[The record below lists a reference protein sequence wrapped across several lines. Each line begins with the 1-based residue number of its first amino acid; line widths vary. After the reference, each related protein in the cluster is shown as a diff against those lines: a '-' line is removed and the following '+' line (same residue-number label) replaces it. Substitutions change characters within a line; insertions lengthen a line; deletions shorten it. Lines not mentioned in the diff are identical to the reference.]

1 MGGEHAPRHRDDDA
15 PPHDGGARV
24 LLFDAEGRDR
34 EVALDALDATRLS
47 PQQLAWIDVT
57 TEDPHDVHEILR
69 TLDLES
75 LPIEPLLDP
84 KRAPLFNLDE
94 WWGARALSPAWDEAR
109 EIAVGSPWLLVVGPN
124 LVMTVHRRRVQFLD
138 DLARENDARSRV
150 GTLDAD
156 SFAAALLD
164 RMLTAYFD
172 TIDAFEDRLD
182 HLEVDI
188 LQKRVHSEHLPQL
201 RRLRRAVSLMR
212 RMLSSHR
219 DLFDALVRPDFQPD
233 WDDKVQKEFRAL
245 ERRYERAVDA
255 VENARDLVIG
265 SYELLSTRLSQRT
278 NETMRLL
285 TFVTVMLGTLA
296 VAAGVLGMNFK
307 APLFETGGVGFWT
320 AVGLMLACALLALGV
335 ARWRGWWR

>member
-1 MGGEHAPRHRDDDA
+1 M
-15 PPHDGGARV
+15 
-24 LLFDAEGRDR
+24 LLFDAEGSDC
-34 EVALDALDATRLS
+34 EIPLASLEPARLS
-47 PQQLAWIDVT
+47 PQQLAWIDVV
-57 TEDPHDVHEILR
+57 TEDPDDVRDLLR
-69 TLDLES
+69 GLQLED
-75 LPIEPLLDP
+75 LPIEPLLDAQ
-84 KRAPLFNLDE
+84 RAPLFNLEE
-94 WWGARALSPAWDEAR
+94 WWGARALSPAWNDDR
-109 EIAVGSPWLLVVGPN
+109 EIGVGAPWLLIVGPN
-124 LVMTVHRRRVQFLD
+124 LVMTVHRRHVQFLD
-138 DLARENDARSRV
+138 DLARQNDARSRV

-182 HLEVDI
+182 RLEVDI
-188 LQKRVHSEHLPQL
+188 LQQRVHRTHLPQL
-201 RRLRRAVSLMR
+201 RKLRRSVSLLR

-307 APLFETGGVGFWT
+307 APLFDTGGVGFWS
-320 AVGLMLACALLALGV
+320 AVGLMLALALLALGV

>member
-1 MGGEHAPRHRDDDA
+1 
-15 PPHDGGARV
+15 
-24 LLFDAEGRDR
+24 
-34 EVALDALDATRLS
+34 
-47 PQQLAWIDVT
+47 
-57 TEDPHDVHEILR
+57 
-69 TLDLES
+69 
-75 LPIEPLLDP
+75 
-84 KRAPLFNLDE
+84 
-94 WWGARALSPAWDEAR
+94 
-109 EIAVGSPWLLVVGPN
+109 
-124 LVMTVHRRRVQFLD
+124 VQFLET
-138 DLARENDARSRV
+138 LARRDDAGSRV
-150 GTLDAD
+150 GKLDAD

-172 TIDAFEDRLD
+172 TVDAFEDRLD
-182 HLEVDI
+182 KLEVDI
-188 LQKRVHSEHLPQL
+188 LQKRINTQHLPQL
-201 RRLRRAVSLMR
+201 RKLRKSVSMLR

-233 WDDKVQKEFRAL
+233 WDEKVQKQFHAL

-307 APLFETGGVGFWT
+307 APLFDTGGVGFWI
-320 AVGLMLACALLALGV
+320 AVGGMVAFVLLSLGV

>member
-1 MGGEHAPRHRDDDA
+1 MGGEHAPRHQDDA
-15 PPHDGGARV
+15 PLHDGGARV
-24 LLFDAEGRDR
+24 LLFDARGEDR
-34 EVALDALDATRLS
+34 EIAIDALDPAHLAEH
-47 PQQLAWIDVT
+47 QIAWIDIVT
-57 TEDPHDVHEILR
+57 DDPDALR
-69 TLDLES
+69 DTLARWKLDT
-75 LPIEPLLDP
+75 LPIAPLLDAR
-84 KRAPLFNLDE
+84 RAPVFTQDD
-94 WWGARALSPAWDEAR
+94 WWGARALSPAWDDAR
-109 EIAVGSPWLLVVGPN
+109 EIGVGAQWMLIVGPN
-124 LVMTVHRRRVQFLD
+124 LVITVHRRRVQFLEA
-138 DLARENDARSRV
+138 LARQDDAGSRI
-150 GTLDAD
+150 GQLDAD
-156 SFAAALLD
+156 SFAAAVLD

-172 TIDAFEDRLD
+172 TVDAFEDRLD
-182 HLEVDI
+182 KLEVDI
-188 LQKRVHSEHLPQL
+188 LQKRINTQHLPQL
-201 RRLRRAVSLMR
+201 RRLRKSVSVLR

-233 WDDKVQKEFRAL
+233 WDEKVQKQFRAL

-307 APLFETGGVGFWT
+307 APLFDTGGVGFWI
-320 AVGLMLACALLALGV
+320 AVGGMVAFVLLALGV

>member
-1 MGGEHAPRHRDDDA
+1 M
-15 PPHDGGARV
+15 
-24 LLFDAEGRDR
+24 LLFDAEGSDR
-34 EVALDALDATRLS
+34 EIALDALDPTRLS
-47 PQQLAWIDVT
+47 PQQLAWIDVV
-57 TEDPHDVHEILR
+57 TEDPHDIRELVR
-69 TLDLES
+69 ALELEE
-75 LPIEPLLDP
+75 LPIEPLLDA
-84 KRAPLFNLDE
+84 KRAPLFNLEE
-94 WWGARALSPAWDEAR
+94 WWGARALSPAWHDER
-109 EIAVGSPWLLVVGPN
+109 EIGVGAPWLLVVGPN
-124 LVMTVHRRRVQFLD
+124 LVITVHRRHVQFLD
-138 DLARENDARSRV
+138 DVAAQNDARSRV
-150 GTLDAD
+150 GKLDAD

-182 HLEVDI
+182 HLEVEI
-188 LQKRVHSEHLPQL
+188 LQRRVHSEHLPQL
-201 RRLRRAVSLMR
+201 RRLRRSVSLLR

-278 NETMRLL
+278 NETMRAL

-307 APLFETGGVGFWT
+307 APLFDTGGVGFWI
-320 AVGLMLACALLALGV
+320 AVGLMLAFALLALGV
-335 ARWRGWWR
+335 ARWRRWWR